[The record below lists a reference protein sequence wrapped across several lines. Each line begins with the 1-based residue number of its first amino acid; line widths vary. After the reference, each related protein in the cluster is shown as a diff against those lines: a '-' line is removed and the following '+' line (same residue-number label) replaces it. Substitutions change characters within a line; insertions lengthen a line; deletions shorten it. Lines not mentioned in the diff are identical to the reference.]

1 MVKSRRID
9 GVHDEITGVLLRDY
23 GKMMLRSSRT
33 GRYRVRGLALRR
45 LRLWASGR
53 GCRVAGLGFRV

>member
-9 GVHDEITGVLLRDY
+9 GVHDEISGVPFRDY

-33 GRYRVRGLALRR
+33 GRYRVRGLALRGQD
-45 LRLWASGR
+45 SGLQV
-53 GCRVAGLGFRV
+53 GDVELKV